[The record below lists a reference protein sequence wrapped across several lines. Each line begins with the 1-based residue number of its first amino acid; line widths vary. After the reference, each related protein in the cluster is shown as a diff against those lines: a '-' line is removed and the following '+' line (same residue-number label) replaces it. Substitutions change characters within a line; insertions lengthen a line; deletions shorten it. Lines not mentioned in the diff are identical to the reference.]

1 MSLKNKEIIEQYLR
15 DREAFVQLGDIVS
28 GMLKA
33 SLKEHQID
41 VMAVEHRV
49 KEEHSL
55 EGKLELKGEKYK
67 NLNDIT
73 DILGARIICFF
84 SDDVDKAAELVEGMF
99 SIDWDNSVNKRN
111 QLTPEAFGYLSLH
124 YICTLPKDS
133 PYPKELKNKKFEI
146 QIRSTLQHT
155 WAEISHDLGYKSE
168 FGVPKKI
175 TRELS
180 RVAGLLE
187 IADDQFI
194 SIRDD
199 IRKYSEEVQ
208 LLLDQGEL
216 GSVLIDLVTLKQYL
230 EHSENIKSFTDELI
244 TISGAKRSRKFSPE
258 VYVEQL
264 NFLDKKTIGDIELM
278 LIDNKEKALKLAKR
292 TFENN
297 KLNWISSNIS
307 LYFLCR
313 AELLDNG
320 YSLDDITK
328 FMMLTTKDLRRAQRQ
343 AEQLVNLNFI

>member
-1 MSLKNKEIIEQYLR
+1 MDMKNKEIIEQYHQ
-15 DREAFVQLGDIVS
+15 DRELFVQLGDIVS
-28 GMLKA
+28 GMLKKA
-33 SLKEHQID
+33 LSDSEMDI
-41 VMAVEHRV
+41 MAVEHRI
-49 KEEHSL
+49 KEEQSL

-67 NLNDIT
+67 TLDDIT

-84 SDDVDKAAELVEGMF
+84 SDDVDKVASLVEGMF
-99 SIDWDNSVNKRN
+99 NIDWGNSVNKRN
-111 QLTPEAFGYLSLH
+111 SLTPDSFGYLSLH
-124 YICTLPKDS
+124 YICRLPKDS
-133 PYPKELKNKKFEI
+133 KYSKELKNKRFEI

-155 WAEISHDLGYKSE
+155 WAEISHSLGYKSE

-175 TRELS
+175 TREMS

-199 IRKYSEEVQ
+199 IHRYGEEVEQ
-208 LLLDQGEL
+208 LLQQGKL
-216 GSVLIDLVTLKQYL
+216 GEVLIDLVTLTQYL
-230 EHSENIKSFTDELI
+230 EHNENITAFSNELI
-244 TISGAKRSRKFSPE
+244 TMSGARRRKFSPE
-258 VYVEQL
+258 IYVEQL
-264 NFLDKKTIGDIELM
+264 NFLGKKTIGDIELM
-278 LIDNKEKALKLAKR
+278 LLDNKEKALKLAR
-292 TFENN
+292 HTFESN

-328 FMMLTTKDLRRAQRQ
+328 FMNLTTKDLRRAQRQ
-343 AEQLVNLNFI
+343 AEQLVNMNFI

>member
-1 MSLKNKEIIEQYLR
+1 MSLKNKAIIDEYLR
-15 DREAFVQLGDIVS
+15 DRELYVRLGDIVT
-28 GMLKA
+28 GILKKE
-33 SLKEHQID
+33 LKNADID
-41 VMAVEHRV
+41 IMAVEHRV
-49 KEEHSL
+49 KEEQSL
-55 EGKLELKGEKYK
+55 EGKLELKGEKY
-67 NLNDIT
+67 NTLDDIT
-73 DILGARIICFF
+73 DILGARVICFF
-84 SDDVDKAAELVEGMF
+84 SDDVDKVASIVESLF
-99 SIDWDNSVNKRN
+99 DIDWSNSVNKRN

-124 YICTLPKDS
+124 YICKLRENSK
-133 PYPKELKNKKFEI
+133 YPKELKNKKFEI

-194 SIRDD
+194 SIRND
-199 IRKYSEEVQ
+199 IRKYGEEVEQ
-208 LLLDQGEL
+208 LLEQGKL
-216 GSVLIDLVTLKQYL
+216 GEVLIDLVTLKQYL
-230 EHSENIKSFTDELI
+230 ESNENITTFSDELI
-244 TISGAKRSRKFSPE
+244 KMSGAKRRNFSPE
-258 VYVEQL
+258 SYVEQL
-264 NFLDKKTIGDIELM
+264 NFLGKKTIGDVELM
-278 LIDNKEKALKLAKR
+278 LLDNREKALKLAR
-292 TFENN
+292 HTFETT

-328 FMMLTTKDLRRAQRQ
+328 FMNLTTKNQRRAQRQ
-343 AEQLVNLNFI
+343 AEHLVNMNFI

>member
-1 MSLKNKEIIEQYLR
+1 MDMKNKEIIEQYHQ
-15 DREAFVQLGDIVS
+15 DRELFVQLGDIVTT
-28 GMLKA
+28 MLKKA
-33 SLKEHQID
+33 LSNSEMDI
-41 VMAVEHRV
+41 MAVEHRI
-49 KEEHSL
+49 KEEQSL

-67 NLNDIT
+67 TLDDIT

-84 SDDVDKAAELVEGMF
+84 SDDVDKVASLVEGMF
-99 SIDWDNSVNKRN
+99 NIDWGNSVNKRN
-111 QLTPEAFGYLSLH
+111 SLTPDSFGYLSLH
-124 YICTLPKDS
+124 YICRLPKDS
-133 PYPKELKNKKFEI
+133 KYPRELKNKRFEI

-155 WAEISHDLGYKSE
+155 WAEISHSLGYKSE

-175 TRELS
+175 TREMS

-199 IRKYSEEVQ
+199 IRSYGEEVEQ
-208 LLLDQGEL
+208 LLQQGKL
-216 GSVLIDLVTLKQYL
+216 GEVLIDLVTLTQYL
-230 EHSENIKSFTDELI
+230 ENNENITAFSNELI
-244 TISGAKRSRKFSPE
+244 TMSGAKRRKFSPE
-258 VYVEQL
+258 IYVEQL
-264 NFLDKKTIGDIELM
+264 NFLGKKTIGDIELM
-278 LIDNKEKALKLAKR
+278 LLDNKEKALKLAR
-292 TFENN
+292 HTFESN

-328 FMMLTTKDLRRAQRQ
+328 FMNLTTKDLRRAQRQ
-343 AEQLVNLNFI
+343 AEQLVNMNFI

>member
-1 MSLKNKEIIEQYLR
+1 MDMKNKEIMEQYQQ
-15 DREAFVQLGDIVS
+15 DRELFVRLGDIVS
-28 GMLKA
+28 GMLKNA
-33 SLKEHQID
+33 LRDSDID
-41 VMAVEHRV
+41 IMAVEHRI
-49 KEEHSL
+49 KEEQSL

-67 NLNDIT
+67 SLDDIT
-73 DILGARIICFF
+73 DILGARVICFF
-84 SDDVDKAAELVEGMF
+84 SDDVDKVASIIEGLF
-99 SIDWDNSVNKRN
+99 NIDWANSVNKRN

-124 YICTLPKDS
+124 YICSLPKES
-133 PYPKELKNKKFEI
+133 NYPKELKNKKFEV

-168 FGVPKKI
+168 YGVPKKI
-175 TRELS
+175 TREMS

-194 SIRDD
+194 SIRND
-199 IRKYSEEVQ
+199 IRKYGEEVQ
-208 LLLDQGEL
+208 QLLEQGKL
-216 GSVLIDLVTLKQYL
+216 GEVLIDLVTLTQYL
-230 EHSENIKSFTDELI
+230 ENNENIKSFTNELI
-244 TISGAKRSRKFSPE
+244 QMSGAKRRKFSPE
-258 VYVEQL
+258 SYVQQL

-278 LIDNKEKALKLAKR
+278 LLDNREKALRLAKH
-292 TFENN
+292 TFETN

-328 FMMLTTKDLRRAQRQ
+328 FMNLTTKDQRRAQRQ
-343 AEQLVNLNFI
+343 AEHLVNMNFI